1 MNLSELIARYGDD
14 KVQFQNLDQCTE
26 SLKMNKGH
34 SKITFGTEQPIN
46 LDGTERMG
54 LVVWLDRK
62 RVAEIIAEAKANPS
76 PETRARGI
84 PNTDGGTE

>member
-14 KVQFQNLDQCTE
+14 KVQFQSLDQCIE

-76 PETRARGI
+76 PTARAEA
-84 PNTDGGTE
+84 TE